1 MKNIVNENGDIILL
15 SKEGRP
21 TKVGSL
27 KHGITYNVF
36 RSNAKKIAKVTLKTG
51 SQEDEFFFFDNGNPA
66 FHHVQNRDLHPNLIL
81 LYLRYFADEE
91 HFSPKGF
98 IEFMCMKYFA
108 ELGYTFRE

>member
-1 MKNIVNENGDIILL
+1 MKNILNENGDIILL

-36 RSNAKKIAKVTLKTG
+36 RSSAKKIAKVTLKSGT
-51 SQEDEFFFFDNGNPA
+51 QEDEFFFFDNGNPA

-81 LYLRYFADEE
+81 LYLGYFADEE
-91 HFSPKGF
+91 HFSPEGF
-98 IEFMCMKYFA
+98 IEFMCKKYFS
-108 ELGYTFRE
+108 ELGYTSRE